1 MQVISTRTHGILDY
15 VVGVLLI
22 LAPWL
27 FGFATGGIEQWLPV
41 ILGLVLI
48 VSSLMTDYELSIA
61 KVIPMPVHL
70 AMDMAMG
77 ALLAVSPWLFGFADV
92 IVWPHLLVGIME
104 IAVALMTER
113 HSHHRDTDV
122 GTARQI

>member
-1 MQVISTRTHGILDY
+1 MQVISTRTHGVIDY
-15 VVGVLLI
+15 VVGILLI

-41 ILGLVLI
+41 ILGLILI

-70 AMDMAMG
+70 GLDMASG

-92 IVWPHLLVGIME
+92 IIWPHLLVGIME
-104 IAVALMTER
+104 IGVALMTKR
-113 HSHHRDTDV
+113 HRDVHDMSHGSV
-122 GTARQI
+122 RGA